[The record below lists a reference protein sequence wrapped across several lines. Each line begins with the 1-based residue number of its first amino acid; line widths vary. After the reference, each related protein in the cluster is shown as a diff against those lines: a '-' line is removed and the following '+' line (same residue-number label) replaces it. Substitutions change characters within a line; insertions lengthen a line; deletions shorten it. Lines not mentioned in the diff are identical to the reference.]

1 MSRTDEHPTPVEERP
16 RRPDASMDLLNNL
29 RETAL
34 EPSYAAAVAERGSQR
49 SRGVVL
55 LPALVVVGLL
65 FGVALGN
72 QWRAAP
78 ALQQERADL
87 ITRITTTETRIDE
100 LRAQV
105 VDLNR
110 EVRDLGL
117 SSGALTAAEQE
128 LSQNLGV
135 RLGSERVTGPGVRV
149 TLDDGA
155 DSGVQGS
162 QVVDTDLRMV
172 TNSLWASGAEAIAIN
187 GRRLSVRTAIR
198 NAGDAVTVD
207 YRSLT
212 RPYVVEAIGDARALE
227 DAFRTSEGGLWV
239 EGLAQHYGV
248 VWSIGRVN
256 ELSLLADPGL
266 GVEQARRAR

>member
-110 EVRDLGL
+110 EVRGLGL
-117 SSGALTAAEQE
+117 SSGALTATEQE

-155 DSGVQGS
+155 AGVQGS

-212 RPYVVEAIGDARALE
+212 RPYVIEAIGDARELE